1 MLKSFKEILEGKP
14 FLDDKGVSDCLEA
27 FEQYFAQK
35 GIPQP
40 LWNLFII
47 EPLSSESTMGDIIM
61 PQNMN
66 FKDRYGIVRAV
77 GEDEKKIKVG
87 DKVMYFEGSG
97 EPIDFE
103 VDNDIKTF
111 LIIDRTDLKA
121 VV

>member
-1 MLKSFKEILEGKP
+1 MLKSFKEILSAYP
-14 FLDDKGVSDCLEA
+14 IDDKGIADCLIA
-27 FEQYFAQK
+27 FNQYFSQK

-47 EPLSSESTMGDIIM
+47 EPLETDKVMGDIIM
-61 PQNMN
+61 PENMN

-77 GEDEKKIKVG
+77 GEDEKKIKIG
-87 DKVMYFEGSG
+87 DKVLFFEGSG

-111 LIIDRTDLKA
+111 LIIDRPDLKA
-121 VV
+121 LV